1 MIFQHEKCMLFIVI
15 DMSRKHKLT
24 YRSLRQYTQKQWRL
38 FANTFSTVHIIL
50 LWGSLY
56 SNLKTVHWD

>member
-24 YRSLRQYTQKQWRL
+24 YRSLRQYTQKQ
-38 FANTFSTVHIIL
+38 
-50 LWGSLY
+50 
-56 SNLKTVHWD
+56 